1 MVQSMITSPS
11 VSRRGFLAAAAA
23 GSVHAAAAKGKR
35 PPVGLE
41 LFSVRQELAS
51 DLFGTVRAVAKMGYE
66 CVEFYSPYFQWTP
79 AYAKDVRKLLDD
91 LGIRC
96 FSTHNSGS
104 SFDEG
109 NLPKAI
115 ELNQIIGSKFIVM
128 ASAGKVESLDGWKT
142 VAERL
147 NQGSEKM
154 KPTGLRAGF
163 HNHLAEFKLLAGTR
177 PMEVLAQNT
186 NKDVVLQLD
195 IGTCLEAGV
204 DPVDWIRRNPGR
216 IVSMHCKD
224 WSPEASKGY
233 QVLVGEGIAQWKK
246 ILPAAEKTGGLEY
259 YLVEQEGSAYSPL
272 ETAERCLATFRKLRG

>member
-1 MVQSMITSPS
+1 MVQTMMPS
-11 VSRRGFLAAAAA
+11 QPVSRRSFLASAAA
-23 GSVHAAAAKGKR
+23 GSVHAAAGKGKR
-35 PPVGLE
+35 PPIGLE
-41 LFSVRQELAS
+41 LYSVREELS
-51 DLFGTVRAVAKMGYE
+51 KDLFGTVKTVAKMGYE
-66 CVEFYSPYFQWTP
+66 GVEFYSPYFQWTP

-91 LGIRC
+91 LSIKC

-104 SFDEG
+104 SFDAA

-128 ASAGKVESLDGWKT
+128 ASAGKVESLDGWKA

-154 KPTGLRAGF
+154 KPAGLRAGF
-163 HNHLAEFKLLAGTR
+163 HNHLAEFKPLDGKM

-186 NKDVVLQLD
+186 GKDVVLQLD

-204 DPVDWIRRNPGR
+204 DPVAWIRQNPGR

-224 WSPEASKGY
+224 WSPEPSKGY
-233 QVLVGEGIAQWKK
+233 RVLVGEGAAQWKK

-259 YLVEQEGSAYSPL
+259 YLVEQEGSAYTPF